1 MIKKTPKIHKKTS
14 KKNVIKSKL
23 PVFYKILLSL
33 SIFFLLILFYFVVL
47 VSSSP
52 RSINYV
58 TQKIQENLDK
68 NFNKRIK
75 IGKSYIN
82 FTTYGSFKISINNIN
97 ISYKDELIEKKIDNE
112 ILVKK
117 YFNIPKIEAEFS
129 IFELIKLNLN
139 PHKIKIFSP
148 EIFIE
153 NPYIAVNSAQD
164 SKPPEA
170 NNNEQLLFL
179 LDFLSSLR
187 KNKNPIENFE
197 IEDAKITFQNQKIKS
212 IIIIKNSK
220 ISAKLNKE
228 TLDIFSQNLIYF
240 ANNKS
245 ESKLDSNCKLSKS
258 DGLKCDVNIFNFTP
272 NSIADFHPILKD
284 LSKIETNINGSIA
297 LAINNSKG
305 LKKLNFSLRA
315 DKGSFEFK
323 DFFKEKIDFRQMV
336 VNGGFDGVNKILN
349 IAKIDADLISNIANQ
364 TEMPNPHL
372 AFGLSISMLEN
383 NKNKYNFAIKL
394 QNALIDEV
402 DRFWPINLSQNGVR
416 DWVLKNVSGGFIKQG
431 FANFVIIE
439 DELESNLQSINAQ
452 FDFANVNLNYDKEF
466 PDINN
471 LSGLAMFTKN
481 NMKIIIQNGDVLQ
494 SKIINAEVAID
505 DFNMPTNILS
515 IKGKIDGKSG
525 DGLKHV
531 SNDEDFHDQIDKY
544 LNGTAQTDIEI
555 FIPLIENLS
564 LKKTFISVKSNIA
577 NLKNDNLAG
586 GIAVE
591 LKKDF
596 ESNIFSTRI
605 DLKNC
610 AITNKE
616 LQIFKDKDE
625 NGALSFEIDLEK
637 DNVVLFKNILLT
649 KSKINSQNIKADA
662 RISGEMSFGYG
673 PFNLLKINLKNQNF
687 AKNNFSFNYSFD
699 PVNSMAKASLKGK
712 YFDASNLLNLKF
724 SNDNSKNSWQKI
736 QINVALDRLELLRK
750 KIIGRFNLSLNCESG
765 ICKSGFIN
773 GNISKQKNI
782 ALKVQKNLKN
792 DKEDEYLIDGQIS
805 DAGFV
810 IEALGLSNLIT
821 GGNAKINIKQ
831 NLVNK
836 KLVLDGEIKISS
848 DITIFENEAVKKL
861 SKDNL
866 FSQVK
871 DKIFSS
877 EKTTFGS
884 INIEFSI
891 ANDELNIKSL
901 IANNFK
907 IGVTAKG
914 KINLKNQATEIKG
927 MIVPGYIINSLF
939 GLGKIPIL
947 GSVISGLLTGGEG
960 GGIFS
965 VRYEY
970 LKKAGEK
977 EGKFSTNKVS
987 AFVPSSIANLFE

>member
-1 MIKKTPKIHKKTS
+1 MIKKTPKIYQKTS
-14 KKNVIKSKL
+14 KKNVPKNKL
-23 PVFYKILLSL
+23 PIFYKVLLSL

-58 TQKIQENLDK
+58 NQKIQENLDK
-68 NFNKRIK
+68 NFDKRIK
-75 IGKSYIN
+75 IGKSFIN
-82 FTTYGSFKISINNIN
+82 FTSYGSFRISINNIR
-97 ISYKDELIEKKIDNE
+97 ISYKEDPIDKKNNTE
-112 ILVKK
+112 ISAKK
-117 YFNIPKIEAEFS
+117 YFNIPKIEGEFS
-129 IFELIKLNLN
+129 IFELIKFNLN
-139 PHKIKIFSP
+139 PNKIKIFNP

-153 NPYIAVNSAQD
+153 NSYNLVNVKQEVRPTES
-164 SKPPEA
+164 

-197 IEDAKITFQNQKIKS
+197 IEDAKITFQNQKINS

-220 ISAKLNKE
+220 ITAKLNKE

-245 ESKLDSNCKLSKS
+245 ESKLDSNCKLSKT
-258 DGLKCDVNIFNFTP
+258 DGLKCDVNIFNFSP

-284 LSKIETNINGSIA
+284 LNKIDTNINGSTT
-297 LAINNSKG
+297 LTINNSKG
-305 LKKLNFSLRA
+305 LKKLDFSFRA

-336 VNGGFDGVNKILN
+336 INGGFDGVNKILN
-349 IAKIDADLISNIANQ
+349 ITKIDADLISNIANQ

-372 AFGLSISMLEN
+372 ALGLSISMLEN
-383 NKNKYNFAIKL
+383 NKNKYDFAIKL

-416 DWVLKNVSGGFIKQG
+416 DWVLKNVSNGFIKQG
-431 FANFVIIE
+431 FAKFVIIE
-439 DELESNLQSINAQ
+439 DELESSLQSINAQ
-452 FDFANVNLNYDKEF
+452 FDFADVNLNYDKEF
-466 PDINN
+466 PEINN

-481 NMKIIIQNGDVLQ
+481 NMKIIIQNGVVLE
-494 SKIINAEVAID
+494 SKITNAEVAID
-505 DFNMPTNILS
+505 DFNMPINILS
-515 IKGKIDGKSG
+515 IKGGIEGKSG
-525 DGLKHV
+525 DVLKHV
-531 SNDEDFHDQIDKY
+531 SNDDDFHDQINKY
-544 LNGTAQTDIEI
+544 LNGISKTEIEI
-555 FIPLIENLS
+555 FIPLVEDLS
-564 LKKTFISVKSNIA
+564 LKKTFISVKSNMSDLS
-577 NLKNDNLAG
+577 NENLAG
-586 GIAVE
+586 AIAVIT
-591 LKKDF
+591 KKDF
-596 ESNIFSTRI
+596 ESNIFSTKI

-610 AITNKE
+610 EITNKE
-616 LQIFKDKDE
+616 WQIFKDKDE
-625 NGALSFEIDLEK
+625 NGELSFEIDLEK
-637 DNVVLFKNILLT
+637 DKVVLFKNILLA
-649 KSKINSQNIKADA
+649 KSKNAKIIAQIN
-662 RISGEMSFGYG
+662 GEMSFGYS

-687 AKNNFSFNYSFD
+687 AKNNFSFNYNFD
-699 PVNSMAKASLKGK
+699 PVISSVKASLRGK

-724 SNDNSKNSWQKI
+724 SNDNSKNSPQKI
-736 QINVALDRLELLRK
+736 QINVALDRLELLHK
-750 KIIGRFNLSLNCESG
+750 KIFNRVNLNLNCQGE
-765 ICKSGFIN
+765 ICQV
-773 GNISKQKNI
+773 GNLNANIFKQRNVALKIQKNP
-782 ALKVQKNLKN
+782 KN
-792 DKEDEYLIDGQIS
+792 EEYLIDGQIN

-810 IEALGLSNLIT
+810 IEALGLSNLVT

-884 INIEFSI
+884 IKIEFSI
-891 ANDELNIKSL
+891 AEDELNIKSL

-914 KINLKNQATEIKG
+914 KINLKNQATAIKG

-939 GLGKIPIL
+939 GLSKIPIL

-965 VRYEY
+965 IRYEY
-970 LKKAGEK
+970 IKKAGEK

>member
-1 MIKKTPKIHKKTS
+1 MIKKTPKIQKKNSKKTVV
-14 KKNVIKSKL
+14 KNKL
-23 PVFYKILLSL
+23 PIFYKILLSL
-33 SIFFLLILFYFVVL
+33 SIFFLLILFYFIVL

-68 NFNKRIK
+68 NFDKRIK
-75 IGKSYIN
+75 IGKSYVN
-82 FTTYGSFKISINNIN
+82 FTSYGSFRISVRNIR
-97 ISYKDELIEKKIDNE
+97 ISYNEDLINKKNIAE
-112 ILVKK
+112 SPPKK
-117 YFNIPKIEAEFS
+117 YFIIPKIEGEFS
-129 IFELIKLNLN
+129 IFELIKFNLN

-153 NPYIAVNSAQD
+153 NPYNLASVQQEAVPTES
-164 SKPPEA
+164 

-220 ISAKLNKE
+220 ISAKLNKD

-245 ESKLDSNCKLSKS
+245 ESKLDSNCKLSKT
-258 DGLKCDVNIFNFTP
+258 DGLKCDVNIFNFVP
-272 NSIADFHPILKD
+272 NSIADFHPILND
-284 LSKIETNINGSIA
+284 LNKIDTNINGSIT
-297 LAINNSKG
+297 LAVNNSKG
-305 LKKLNFSLRA
+305 LKKLDFLLRA

-323 DFFKEKIDFRQMV
+323 DFFKEKIDFRQMI

-349 IAKIDADLISNIANQ
+349 ITKIDADLISNIANQ

-372 AFGLSISMLEN
+372 AMGLSISMLEN
-383 NKNKYNFAIKL
+383 NKNKYDFAIKL

-416 DWVLKNVSGGFIKQG
+416 DWVLQNVSSGFIKQG
-431 FANFVIIE
+431 FAKFVIIE

-452 FDFANVNLNYDKEF
+452 FDFADVNLNYDKEF
-466 PDINN
+466 PEINN

-481 NMKIIIQNGDVLQ
+481 NMKIIIQNGEVLQ

-515 IKGKIDGKSG
+515 IKGKLDGKGG

-531 SNDEDFHDQIDKY
+531 SNDEDFHNQINKY
-544 LNGTAQTDIEI
+544 LDGTAQTDVEI
-555 FIPLIENLS
+555 YIPLIENLL
-564 LKKTFISVKSNIA
+564 LKKTYISVKSNIS
-577 NLKNDNLAG
+577 NLSNDNLAG
-586 GIAVE
+586 AIVVVT
-591 LKKDF
+591 KKDF
-596 ESNIFSTRI
+596 ESNIFSTKI

-610 AITNKE
+610 EITNKE

-625 NGALSFEIDLEK
+625 NGDLSFEIDLEK

-649 KSKINSQNIKADA
+649 KSKNNAQIN
-662 RISGEMSFGYG
+662 GEMSFGYS

-699 PVNSMAKASLKGK
+699 PANSTAKATLKGK

-724 SNDNSKNSWQKI
+724 SNDNSKNSPQKI
-736 QINVALDRLELLRK
+736 QINVALDRLELLHK
-750 KIIGRFNLSLNCESG
+750 KIFNRVNLNLNCQGG
-765 ICKSGFIN
+765 ICQA
-773 GNISKQKNI
+773 GNLNANIFKQRNVALKIQKNP
-782 ALKVQKNLKN
+782 KN
-792 DKEDEYLIDGQIS
+792 EEYLIDGQIS

-810 IEALGLSNLIT
+810 IEALGLSNLVA

-848 DITIFENEAVKKL
+848 DTTIFENEAVKKL

-891 ANDELNIKSL
+891 AENELNIKSL

-914 KINLKNQATEIKG
+914 KINLKNQAMEIKG

-939 GLGKIPIL
+939 GIGNIPIL

-970 LKKAGEK
+970 IKKAGEK

>member
-1 MIKKTPKIHKKTS
+1 MIKKTPKIQKKNSKKTVV
-14 KKNVIKSKL
+14 KNKL
-23 PVFYKILLSL
+23 PIFYKILLSL
-33 SIFFLLILFYFVVL
+33 SIFFLLILFYFIVL

-68 NFNKRIK
+68 NFDKRIK
-75 IGKSYIN
+75 IGKSYVN
-82 FTTYGSFKISINNIN
+82 FTSYGSFRISVRNIR
-97 ISYKDELIEKKIDNE
+97 ISYNEDLINKKNIAE
-112 ILVKK
+112 SPPKK
-117 YFNIPKIEAEFS
+117 YFIIPKIEGEFS
-129 IFELIKLNLN
+129 IFELIKFNLN

-153 NPYIAVNSAQD
+153 NPYNLASVQQEAVPTES
-164 SKPPEA
+164 

-220 ISAKLNKE
+220 ISAKLNKD

-245 ESKLDSNCKLSKS
+245 ESKLDSNCKLSKT
-258 DGLKCDVNIFNFTP
+258 DGLKCDVNIFNFVP
-272 NSIADFHPILKD
+272 NSIADFHPILND
-284 LSKIETNINGSIA
+284 LNKIDTNINGSIT
-297 LAINNSKG
+297 LAVNNSKG
-305 LKKLNFSLRA
+305 LKKLDFLLRA

-323 DFFKEKIDFRQMV
+323 DFFKEKIDFRQMI

-349 IAKIDADLISNIANQ
+349 ITKIDADLISNIANQ

-372 AFGLSISMLEN
+372 AMGLSISMLEN
-383 NKNKYNFAIKL
+383 NKNKYDFAIKL

-416 DWVLKNVSGGFIKQG
+416 DWVLQNVSSGFIKQG
-431 FANFVIIE
+431 FAKFVIIE
-439 DELESNLQSINAQ
+439 DDLESNLQSINAQ
-452 FDFANVNLNYDKEF
+452 FDFADVNLNYDKEF
-466 PDINN
+466 PEINN

-481 NMKIIIQNGDVLQ
+481 NMKIIIQNGEVLQ

-515 IKGKIDGKSG
+515 IKGKLDGKGG

-531 SNDEDFHDQIDKY
+531 SNDEDFHNQINKY
-544 LNGTAQTDIEI
+544 LDGTAQTDVEI
-555 FIPLIENLS
+555 YIPLIENLL
-564 LKKTFISVKSNIA
+564 LKKTYISVKSNIS
-577 NLKNDNLAG
+577 NLSNDNLAG
-586 GIAVE
+586 AIVVVT
-591 LKKDF
+591 KKDF
-596 ESNIFSTRI
+596 ESNIFSTKI

-610 AITNKE
+610 EITNKE

-625 NGALSFEIDLEK
+625 NGDLSFEIDLEK

-649 KSKINSQNIKADA
+649 KSKNNAQIN
-662 RISGEMSFGYG
+662 GEMSFGYS

-699 PVNSMAKASLKGK
+699 PANSTAKATLKGK

-724 SNDNSKNSWQKI
+724 SNDNSKNSPQKI
-736 QINVALDRLELLRK
+736 QINVALDRLELLHK
-750 KIIGRFNLSLNCESG
+750 KIFNRVNLNLNCQGG
-765 ICKSGFIN
+765 ICQA
-773 GNISKQKNI
+773 GNLNANIFKQRNVALKIQKNP
-782 ALKVQKNLKN
+782 KN
-792 DKEDEYLIDGQIS
+792 EEYLIDGQIS

-810 IEALGLSNLIT
+810 IEALGLSNLVA

-848 DITIFENEAVKKL
+848 DTTIFENEAVKKL

-891 ANDELNIKSL
+891 AENELNIISL

-914 KINLKNQATEIKG
+914 KINLKNQAMEIKG

-939 GLGKIPIL
+939 GIGNIPIL

-970 LKKAGEK
+970 IKKAGEK

>member
-1 MIKKTPKIHKKTS
+1 MIKKTPQIHKKNS
-14 KKNVIKSKL
+14 KKTVVKNKL
-23 PVFYKILLSL
+23 PIFYKILLSL
-33 SIFFLLILFYFVVL
+33 SIFFLLILFYFIVL

-58 TQKIQENLDK
+58 TQEIQKNLDK
-68 NFNKRIK
+68 NFDKRIK

-82 FTTYGSFKISINNIN
+82 FTSYGSFRISVNNIR
-97 ISYKDELIEKKIDNE
+97 ISYNEDLIDKKNNAE
-112 ILVKK
+112 NLAKK
-117 YFNIPKIEAEFS
+117 YFNIPKIEGEFS
-129 IFELIKLNLN
+129 IFELIKFNLN

-153 NPYIAVNSAQD
+153 NPYNLANVPQEAVPTES
-164 SKPPEA
+164 

-212 IIIIKNSK
+212 VVIIKNSK
-220 ISAKLNKE
+220 ISAKLNGD

-245 ESKLDSNCKLSKS
+245 ESKLDSNCKLSKT
-258 DGLKCDVNIFNFTP
+258 DGLKCDVNIFNFVP
-272 NSIADFHPILKD
+272 NSIADFHPILND
-284 LSKIETNINGSIA
+284 LNKIETNINGSIT
-297 LAINNSKG
+297 LAVNNSKG
-305 LKKLNFSLRA
+305 LKKLDFSLRA

-323 DFFKEKIDFRQMV
+323 DFFKEKIDFRQMI

-372 AFGLSISMLEN
+372 AMGLSISMLDN
-383 NKNKYNFAIKL
+383 NKNKYDFAIKL

-416 DWVLKNVSGGFIKQG
+416 DWVLKNVSSGFIKQG
-431 FANFVIIE
+431 FAKFVIIE

-452 FDFANVNLNYDKEF
+452 FDFADVNLNYDKEF
-466 PDINN
+466 PEINN

-481 NMKIIIQNGDVLQ
+481 NMKIIIQNGEVLQ

-505 DFNMPTNILS
+505 DFNMPINILS
-515 IKGKIDGKSG
+515 IKGKLDGKSG

-531 SNDEDFHDQIDKY
+531 SNDEDFHNQINKY
-544 LNGTAQTDIEI
+544 LDGTAQTDVEI
-555 FIPLIENLS
+555 YIPLIENLL
-564 LKKTFISVKSNIA
+564 LKKTFISVKSNIS
-577 NLKNDNLAG
+577 NLSNDNLAG
-586 GIAVE
+586 TIVVVT
-591 LKKDF
+591 KKDF
-596 ESNIFSTRI
+596 ESNIFSTKI

-610 AITNKE
+610 EITNKE

-625 NGALSFEIDLEK
+625 NGDLSFEIDLEK

-649 KSKINSQNIKADA
+649 KSKNNAQIN
-662 RISGEMSFGYG
+662 GEMSFGYS

-699 PVNSMAKASLKGK
+699 PANSTAKATLKGK

-724 SNDNSKNSWQKI
+724 SNDNSKNSPQKI
-736 QINVALDRLELLRK
+736 QINVALDRLELLHK
-750 KIIGRFNLSLNCESG
+750 KIFNRVNLNLNCQGG
-765 ICKSGFIN
+765 ICQA
-773 GNISKQKNI
+773 GNLNANIFKQRNVALKIQKNP
-782 ALKVQKNLKN
+782 KN
-792 DKEDEYLIDGQIS
+792 EEYLIDGQIS
-805 DAGFV
+805 DTGFV
-810 IEALGLSNLIT
+810 IEALGLSNLVA

-848 DITIFENEAVKKL
+848 DTTIFENEAVKKL

-891 ANDELNIKSL
+891 AENELNIKSL

-914 KINLKNQATEIKG
+914 KINLKNQAMEIKG

-970 LKKAGEK
+970 IKKAGEK

-987 AFVPSSIANLFE
+987 AFVPSSISNLFE

>member
-1 MIKKTPKIHKKTS
+1 MIKKTPKIHKKIS
-14 KKNVIKSKL
+14 KKNIVKNKL

-68 NFNKRIK
+68 NFDKRIK
-75 IGKSYIN
+75 IGKSFVK
-82 FTTYGSFKISINNIN
+82 FTSYGSFRISVNNIR
-97 ISYKDELIEKKIDNE
+97 ISYKEELIDKKNSAE
-112 ILVKK
+112 SPAKK

-129 IFELIKLNLN
+129 ILELIKFNLN

-153 NPYIAVNSAQD
+153 NPYNLANNSQD
-164 SKPPEA
+164 SSPTES

-220 ISAKLNKE
+220 ITAKLNKE

-240 ANNKS
+240 VNNKS
-245 ESKLDSNCKLSKS
+245 ESKLDSNCKLSKT
-258 DGLKCDVNIFNFTP
+258 DGLKCDVNIFNFVP

-284 LSKIETNINGSIA
+284 LSRIDTNINGSVT
-297 LAINNSKG
+297 LTVNNSKG
-305 LKKLNFSLRA
+305 LKKVDFSLRA

-323 DFFKEKIDFRQMV
+323 DFFKEKIDFRQMI

-372 AFGLSISMLEN
+372 TMGLSISILEN
-383 NKNKYNFAIKL
+383 NKNKYDFAIKL

-416 DWVLKNVSGGFIKQG
+416 DWVLKNVSNGFIKQG
-431 FANFVIIE
+431 FAKFVIIE
-439 DELESNLQSINAQ
+439 DELDSNLQSINAQ
-452 FDFANVNLNYDKEF
+452 FDFADVNLNYDKEF
-466 PDINN
+466 PEINN

-505 DFNMPTNILS
+505 DFNMPINILS
-515 IKGKIDGKSG
+515 IKGGLEGKSG

-531 SNDEDFHDQIDKY
+531 SNDEDFHNQIDKY
-544 LNGTAQTDIEI
+544 LNGISKTEIEI
-555 FIPLIENLS
+555 FIPLVEDLS
-564 LKKTFISVKSNIA
+564 LKKTFISVKSNISDLS
-577 NLKNDNLAG
+577 NENLAG
-586 GIAVE
+586 AIAVVT
-591 LKKDF
+591 KKDF
-596 ESNIFSTRI
+596 ESNIFSTKI

-610 AITNKE
+610 EITNKE
-616 LQIFKDKDE
+616 LQIFKNKDE
-625 NGALSFEIDLEK
+625 NGDLSFDIDLEK
-637 DNVVLFKNILLT
+637 DNVVLFKNILLA
-649 KSKINSQNIKADA
+649 KSKNAKIIAQIN
-662 RISGEMSFGYG
+662 GEMSFGYS

-699 PVNSMAKASLKGK
+699 PANSTAKASLKGK
-712 YFDASNLLNLKF
+712 YFDASNLLNSKF
-724 SNDNSKNSWQKI
+724 SNDDSKNSPQKI
-736 QINVALDRLELLRK
+736 QINLALDRLELLHK
-750 KIIGRFNLSLNCESG
+750 KIFNRVNLNLNCQDG
-765 ICKSGFIN
+765 ICQSGN
-773 GNISKQKNI
+773 LNANISKQKNI
-782 ALKVQKNLKN
+782 ALKIQKNPKN
-792 DKEDEYLIDGQIS
+792 EEYLIDGQIS
-805 DAGFV
+805 DAGFL
-810 IEALGLSNLIT
+810 IEGLGLSNLVT
-821 GGNAKINIKQ
+821 GGNAKINMKQ

-836 KLVLDGEIKISS
+836 KLVLDGEIKINS

-884 INIEFSI
+884 INIEFLI
-891 ANDELNIKSL
+891 AENELNIKSL

-914 KINLKNQATEIKG
+914 KINLKNQAMEIKG

-939 GLGKIPIL
+939 GLSKIPIL

-970 LKKAGEK
+970 VKKAGEK

>member
-1 MIKKTPKIHKKTS
+1 MIKKTPKIHQKTS
-14 KKNVIKSKL
+14 KKNVPKNKL
-23 PVFYKILLSL
+23 PIFYKILLSL
-33 SIFFLLILFYFVVL
+33 SIFFLLILFYFIVL

-58 TQKIQENLDK
+58 TQEIQKNLDK
-68 NFNKRIK
+68 NFDKRIK

-82 FTTYGSFKISINNIN
+82 FTSYGSFRISVNNIR
-97 ISYKDELIEKKIDNE
+97 ISYNEDLIDKKNNAE
-112 ILVKK
+112 NLAKK
-117 YFNIPKIEAEFS
+117 YFNIPKIEGEFS
-129 IFELIKLNLN
+129 IFELIKFNLN

-153 NPYIAVNSAQD
+153 NPYNLANVPQEAVPTES
-164 SKPPEA
+164 

-212 IIIIKNSK
+212 VVIIKNSK
-220 ISAKLNKE
+220 ISAKLNGD

-245 ESKLDSNCKLSKS
+245 ESKLDSNCKLSKT
-258 DGLKCDVNIFNFTP
+258 DGLKCDVNIFNFVP
-272 NSIADFHPILKD
+272 NSIADFHPILND
-284 LSKIETNINGSIA
+284 LNKIETNINCSIT
-297 LAINNSKG
+297 LAVNNSKG
-305 LKKLNFSLRA
+305 LKKLDFSLRA

-323 DFFKEKIDFRQMV
+323 DFFKEKIDFRQMI

-372 AFGLSISMLEN
+372 AMGLSISMLDN
-383 NKNKYNFAIKL
+383 NKNKYDFAIKL

-416 DWVLKNVSGGFIKQG
+416 DWVLKNVSSGFIKQG
-431 FANFVIIE
+431 FAKFVIVE
-439 DELESNLQSINAQ
+439 DELESSLQSINAQ
-452 FDFANVNLNYDKEF
+452 FDFADVNLNYDKEF
-466 PDINN
+466 PELNN

-481 NMKIIIQNGDVLQ
+481 NMKIIIQNGEVLQ

-515 IKGKIDGKSG
+515 IKGKLDGKGG

-531 SNDEDFHDQIDKY
+531 SNDEDFHNQINKY
-544 LNGTAQTDIEI
+544 LDGTAQTDVEI
-555 FIPLIENLS
+555 YIPLIENLL
-564 LKKTFISVKSNIA
+564 LKKTYISVKSNIS
-577 NLKNDNLAG
+577 NLSNDNLAG
-586 GIAVE
+586 AIAVST
-591 LKKDF
+591 KKDF
-596 ESNIFSTRI
+596 ESNIFSTKI

-610 AITNKE
+610 EITNKE

-625 NGALSFEIDLEK
+625 NGDLSFEIDLEK

-649 KSKINSQNIKADA
+649 KSKNNAQIN
-662 RISGEMSFGYG
+662 GEMSFGYS

-699 PVNSMAKASLKGK
+699 PANSSAKASLKGK

-724 SNDNSKNSWQKI
+724 SNDNSKNSPQKI
-736 QINVALDRLELLRK
+736 QINVALDRLELLHK
-750 KIIGRFNLSLNCESG
+750 KIFNRVNLNLNCQGG
-765 ICKSGFIN
+765 ICQA
-773 GNISKQKNI
+773 GNLNANIFKQRNVALKIQKNP
-782 ALKVQKNLKN
+782 KN
-792 DKEDEYLIDGQIS
+792 EEYLIDGQIS

-810 IEALGLSNLIT
+810 IEALGLSNLVA

-848 DITIFENEAVKKL
+848 DTTIFENEAVKKL

-891 ANDELNIKSL
+891 AENELNIKSL

-914 KINLKNQATEIKG
+914 KINLKNQAMEIKG

-970 LKKAGEK
+970 IKKAGEK

-987 AFVPSSIANLFE
+987 AFVPSSISNLFE

>member
-1 MIKKTPKIHKKTS
+1 MIKKTPKIHKKNS
-14 KKNVIKSKL
+14 KKSVIKNKL
-23 PVFYKILLSL
+23 PIFYKILLSL
-33 SIFFLLILFYFVVL
+33 SIFFLLVLFYFVVL

-68 NFNKRIK
+68 NFDKRIK
-75 IGKSYIN
+75 IGKSFIN
-82 FTTYGSFKISINNIN
+82 FTSYGSFRISINNIR
-97 ISYKDELIEKKIDNE
+97 ISYKEDPIDKKNNTE
-112 ILVKK
+112 ISAKK
-117 YFNIPKIEAEFS
+117 YFNIPKIEGEFS
-129 IFELIKLNLN
+129 IFELIKFNLN
-139 PHKIKIFSP
+139 PHKIKIFNP

-153 NPYIAVNSAQD
+153 NSYNLANASDQSNATE
-164 SKPPEA
+164 S

-197 IEDAKITFQNQKIKS
+197 IQDAKIIFQNQNIKS
-212 IIIIKNSK
+212 IVIIKNSK

-228 TLDIFSQNLIYF
+228 SLDIFSQNLIYF

-245 ESKLDSNCKLSKS
+245 ESKLDSNCKLSKT
-258 DGLKCDVNIFNFTP
+258 DGLKCDVNIFNFVP
-272 NSIADFHPILKD
+272 NSIADFHPILND
-284 LSKIETNINGSIA
+284 LNKIETNINGSIT
-297 LAINNSKG
+297 LAFNNSKG
-305 LKKLNFSLRA
+305 LKKLDFSFRA

-336 VNGGFDGVNKILN
+336 INGGFDGVNKILN
-349 IAKIDADLISNIANQ
+349 ITKIDADLISNIANQ

-372 AFGLSISMLEN
+372 ALGLSISMLEN
-383 NKNKYNFAIKL
+383 NKNKYDFAIKL

-416 DWVLKNVSGGFIKQG
+416 DWVLKNVSNGFIKQG
-431 FANFVIIE
+431 FAKFVIIE
-439 DELESNLQSINAQ
+439 DDLESSLQSINAQ
-452 FDFANVNLNYDKEF
+452 FDFADVNLNYDKEF
-466 PDINN
+466 PEINN

-481 NMKIIIQNGDVLQ
+481 NMKIIIQNGVVLE
-494 SKIINAEVAID
+494 SKITNAEVAID
-505 DFNMPTNILS
+505 DFKMPINILS
-515 IKGKIDGKSG
+515 IKGGLEGKSG

-531 SNDEDFHDQIDKY
+531 SNDEDFHDQINKY
-544 LNGTAQTDIEI
+544 LNGISKTEIEI
-555 FIPLIENLS
+555 FIPLVEDLS
-564 LKKTFISVKSNIA
+564 LKKTFISVKSNMSDLS
-577 NLKNDNLAG
+577 NENLAG
-586 GIAVE
+586 AIAVIT
-591 LKKDF
+591 KKDF
-596 ESNIFSTRI
+596 ESNIFSTKI

-610 AITNKE
+610 EITNKE
-616 LQIFKDKDE
+616 WQIFKDKDE
-625 NGALSFEIDLEK
+625 NGELSFEIDLEK
-637 DNVVLFKNILLT
+637 DKVVLFKNILLT
-649 KSKINSQNIKADA
+649 KSKINSQNVKVDA
-662 RISGEMSFGYG
+662 QINGEMSFGSS

-699 PVNSMAKASLKGK
+699 PAISTAKASLKGK

-724 SNDNSKNSWQKI
+724 SNDNSKNSPQKI
-736 QINVALDRLELLRK
+736 QINVALDRLELLHK
-750 KIIGRFNLSLNCESG
+750 KIFNRVNLNLNCQGG
-765 ICKSGFIN
+765 ICQA
-773 GNISKQKNI
+773 GNLNANIFKQRNVALKIQKNP
-782 ALKVQKNLKN
+782 KN
-792 DKEDEYLIDGQIS
+792 EEYLIDGQIS

-810 IEALGLSNLIT
+810 IEALGLSNLVT

-891 ANDELNIKSL
+891 AEDELNIKSL

-914 KINLKNQATEIKG
+914 KINLKNQAMEIKG

-939 GLGKIPIL
+939 GLSKIPIL

-965 VRYEY
+965 IRYEY
-970 LKKAGEK
+970 IKKAGEK

>member
-1 MIKKTPKIHKKTS
+1 MIKKTPKIHQKTS
-14 KKNVIKSKL
+14 KKNVPKNKL
-23 PVFYKILLSL
+23 PIFYKVLLSL

-52 RSINYV
+52 RSINYF

-68 NFNKRIK
+68 NFDKRIK
-75 IGKSYIN
+75 IGKSFIN
-82 FTTYGSFKISINNIN
+82 FTSYGSFRVSVNNIR
-97 ISYKDELIEKKIDNE
+97 ISYKEEQVDKKNNSE
-112 ILVKK
+112 ILAKK
-117 YFNIPKIEAEFS
+117 YFNIPKIETEFS
-129 IFELIKLNLN
+129 IFELIKFNLN
-139 PHKIKIFSP
+139 PNKIKIFSP

-153 NPYIAVNSAQD
+153 NPYSLSNVPQATPTES
-164 SKPPEA
+164 

-197 IEDAKITFQNQKIKS
+197 IEDAKIVFQNQQIKS
-212 IIIIKNSK
+212 IVIIKNSK

-228 TLDIFSQNLIYF
+228 TLDIFSQSSIYF
-240 ANNKS
+240 VNNKS
-245 ESKLDSNCKLSKS
+245 ESKLDSNCKLSKA
-258 DGLKCDVNIFNFTP
+258 DGLKCDVNIFNFVP
-272 NSIADFHPILKD
+272 NSIADFHPILND
-284 LSKIETNINGSIA
+284 LNKINTNINGSIT

-305 LKKLNFSLRA
+305 LKKLDFLLRA

-323 DFFKEKIDFRQMV
+323 DFFKEKIDFRQMI

-349 IAKIDADLISNIANQ
+349 ITKIDADLISNIANQ

-372 AFGLSISMLEN
+372 AMGLSIAILEN
-383 NKNKYNFAIKL
+383 NKNRYDFSIKL

-402 DRFWPINLSQNGVR
+402 DRFWPTSLNQNGIR
-416 DWVLKNVSGGFIKQG
+416 NWVLNSVSSGFIKEG
-431 FANFVIIE
+431 FVKFTLIE
-439 DELESNLQSINAQ
+439 DDVESTLGALNSQ
-452 FDFANVNLNYDKEF
+452 FDFADVDLNYDKEF
-466 PDINN
+466 PAISNVV
-471 LSGLAMFTKN
+471 GTAMFTQN
-481 NMKIIIQNGDVLQ
+481 NMKIIIQSGDILE
-494 SKIINAEVAID
+494 SKITNAEVAID
-505 DFNMPTNILS
+505 DFNMPINILS
-515 IKGKIDGKSG
+515 IKGGLEGKSG
-525 DGLKHV
+525 DGLKHI
-531 SNDEDFHDQIDKY
+531 SNDDDFHDQINKY
-544 LNGTAQTDIEI
+544 INGIAKTEIEI
-555 FIPLIENLS
+555 LIPLVEDLS
-564 LKKTFISVKSNIA
+564 LKKTFISVKSNMSD
-577 NLKNDNLAG
+577 LKNDNLAG
-586 GIAVE
+586 VIAVST
-591 LKKDF
+591 KKDF
-596 ESNIFSTRI
+596 ESNIFSTKI

-610 AITNKE
+610 EITNKE
-616 LQIFKDKDE
+616 LQIYKDKDE
-625 NGALSFEIDLEK
+625 SGALSFEIDLEK
-637 DNVVLFKNILLT
+637 NNVVLFKNILLT
-649 KSKINSQNIKADA
+649 KSKNNAQIN
-662 RISGEMSFGYG
+662 GEMSFGYN

-699 PVNSMAKASLKGK
+699 PANSSAKASLKGK
-712 YFDASNLLNLKF
+712 YFDATNLLNLNF
-724 SNDNSKNSWQKI
+724 SKNDSKNSPQKI
-736 QINVALDRLELLRK
+736 QINVSLDRLELLRK
-750 KIIGRFNLSLNCESG
+750 KIFNRVNLNLNCLGG
-765 ICKSGFIN
+765 ICQAGN
-773 GNISKQKNI
+773 LNANISKQKNI
-782 ALKVQKNLKN
+782 ALKIQKNPKN
-792 DKEDEYLIDGQIS
+792 EEYLIDGQIN
-805 DAGFV
+805 DLGFL
-810 IEALGLSNLIT
+810 IEALGLSNLVA

-836 KLVLDGEIKISS
+836 KLVLDGEIKVSS
-848 DITIFENEAVKKL
+848 DTTIFENEAVKKL

-891 ANDELNIKSL
+891 AENELNIKSL

-914 KINLKNQATEIKG
+914 KINLKNQAMEIKG

-970 LKKAGEK
+970 IKKAGEK

-987 AFVPSSIANLFE
+987 AFVPSSISNLFE

>member
-1 MIKKTPKIHKKTS
+1 M
-14 KKNVIKSKL
+14 L
-23 PVFYKILLSL
+23 
-33 SIFFLLILFYFVVL
+33 
-47 VSSSP
+47 
-52 RSINYV
+52 
-58 TQKIQENLDK
+58 
-68 NFNKRIK
+68 
-75 IGKSYIN
+75 
-82 FTTYGSFKISINNIN
+82 
-97 ISYKDELIEKKIDNE
+97 
-112 ILVKK
+112 
-117 YFNIPKIEAEFS
+117 
-129 IFELIKLNLN
+129 
-139 PHKIKIFSP
+139 
-148 EIFIE
+148 
-153 NPYIAVNSAQD
+153 
-164 SKPPEA
+164 
-170 NNNEQLLFL
+170 
-179 LDFLSSLR
+179 
-187 KNKNPIENFE
+187 
-197 IEDAKITFQNQKIKS
+197 
-212 IIIIKNSK
+212 
-220 ISAKLNKE
+220 
-228 TLDIFSQNLIYF
+228 
-240 ANNKS
+240 
-245 ESKLDSNCKLSKS
+245 LDSNCKLSKA
-258 DGLKCDVNIFNFTP
+258 DGLKCDVNIFNFVP
-272 NSIADFHPILKD
+272 NSIADFHPILND
-284 LSKIETNINGSIA
+284 LNKINTNINGSIT
-297 LAINNSKG
+297 LAVNNSKG
-305 LKKLNFSLRA
+305 LKKLDFLLRA

-323 DFFKEKIDFRQMV
+323 DFFKEKIDFRQMI

-349 IAKIDADLISNIANQ
+349 ITKIDADLISNIANQ

-372 AFGLSISMLEN
+372 AMGLSISMLEN
-383 NKNKYNFAIKL
+383 NKNKYDFAIKL

-416 DWVLKNVSGGFIKQG
+416 DWVLQNVSSGFIKQG
-431 FANFVIIE
+431 FAKFVIIE

-452 FDFANVNLNYDKEF
+452 FDFADVNLNYDKEF
-466 PDINN
+466 PEINN

-481 NMKIIIQNGDVLQ
+481 NMKIIVQNGEVLQ

-515 IKGKIDGKSG
+515 IKGKLDGKSG

-531 SNDEDFHDQIDKY
+531 SNDEDFHNQINKY
-544 LNGTAQTDIEI
+544 LDGTAQTDVEI
-555 FIPLIENLS
+555 YIPLIENLL
-564 LKKTFISVKSNIA
+564 LKKTYISVKSNIS
-577 NLKNDNLAG
+577 NLSNDNLAG
-586 GIAVE
+586 AIVVVT
-591 LKKDF
+591 KKDF
-596 ESNIFSTRI
+596 ESNIFSTKI

-610 AITNKE
+610 EITNKE

-625 NGALSFEIDLEK
+625 NGDLSFEIDLEK
-637 DNVVLFKNILLT
+637 DNVVFFKNILLT
-649 KSKINSQNIKADA
+649 KSKNNAQIN
-662 RISGEMSFGYG
+662 GEMSFGYS

-699 PVNSMAKASLKGK
+699 PANSTAKASLKGK

-724 SNDNSKNSWQKI
+724 SNDNSKNSPQKI

-750 KIIGRFNLSLNCESG
+750 KIFNRVNLNLNCLGG
-765 ICKSGFIN
+765 ICQAGN
-773 GNISKQKNI
+773 LNANISKQKNF
-782 ALKVQKNLKN
+782 ALKIQKNPKN
-792 DKEDEYLIDGQIS
+792 EEYLIDGQIN
-805 DAGFV
+805 DLGFL
-810 IEALGLSNLIT
+810 IEALGLSNLVA
-821 GGNAKINIKQ
+821 GGNAKINIKE

-848 DITIFENEAVKKL
+848 DTTIFENEAVKKL

-891 ANDELNIKSL
+891 AENELNIKSL

-914 KINLKNQATEIKG
+914 KINLKNQAMEIKG

-970 LKKAGEK
+970 IKKAGEK